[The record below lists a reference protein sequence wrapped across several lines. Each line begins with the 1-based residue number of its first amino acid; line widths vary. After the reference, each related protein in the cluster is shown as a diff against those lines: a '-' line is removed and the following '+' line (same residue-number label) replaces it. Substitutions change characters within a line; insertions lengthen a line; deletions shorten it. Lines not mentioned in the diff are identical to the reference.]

1 MPKHQVNVSGSEG
14 VDLAQLQSSHDKL
27 SASLEE
33 IKRFA
38 ESLDAG
44 STIDDEMLERRQGQ
58 IYDELHAVARTIAAT
73 GSQNVSG
80 ASVKARV
87 LLDWCDQDSDDV
99 INQLTV
105 SLCRDVLRLARSG
118 GGGERSG

>member
-1 MPKHQVNVSGSEG
+1 MPKHQVNVSGEG
-14 VDLAQLQSSHDKL
+14 MDLAQLQSSYDKL

-33 IKRFA
+33 ITRLA

-44 STIDDEMLERRQGQ
+44 STIDDEMLEHRQGQ
-58 IYDELHAVARTIAAT
+58 IHDELHAVAGTIAAKE
-73 GSQNVSG
+73 SQDVYG

-87 LLDWCDQDSDDV
+87 LLDWCDQGSDDLT
-99 INQLTV
+99 NQLTI

-118 GGGERSG
+118 GERSG